1 MRESL
6 TRRAVLP
13 AAAAACL
20 LSLPAREF
28 AAAADIPPPR
38 PFLVTGASSGIGR
51 AATLLLS
58 AEERFVLCAAR
69 TAEAAQGVA
78 TAQGSGASLNGYG
91 LALTAG
97 LEQSDLSSVRAY
109 VERLYQ
115 ELPQVELCVWVVR
128 DPASRNRV
136 ACESCSAWYPIYSPL
151 LLAAGRRGRAA
162 VRRRRGAAT
171 APHAAGLGGGL

>member
-1 MRESL
+1 MREPL

-28 AAAADIPPPR
+28 AAADIPPPR

-51 AATLLLS
+51 AAALLLS

-115 ELPQVELCVWVVR
+115 ELPQVELCAWVVR

-136 ACESCSAWYPIYSPL
+136 ACESCSAWYPIYSTTIVQAISHL
-151 LLAAGRRGRAA
+151 L
-162 VRRRRGAAT
+162 
-171 APHAAGLGGGL
+171 

>member
-1 MRESL
+1 M
-6 TRRAVLP
+6 
-13 AAAAACL
+13 
-20 LSLPAREF
+20 
-28 AAAADIPPPR
+28 
-38 PFLVTGASSGIGR
+38 
-51 AATLLLS
+51 
-58 AEERFVLCAAR
+58 LCAAR

>member
-136 ACESCSAWYPIYSPL
+136 ARESCSAWYPIYSPL

>member
-1 MRESL
+1 MREPL

-28 AAAADIPPPR
+28 AAADIPPPR

-51 AATLLLS
+51 AAALLLS

-115 ELPQVELCVWVVR
+115 ELPQVELCAWVVR

-136 ACESCSAWYPIYSPL
+136 ACESCSAWYPIFSTL